1 VKLSNNLLEATIADL
16 FGYSH
21 AVLFGRAR
29 SGIVA
34 LLDVLGLGQ
43 DAPFVMPSNLCSSLL
58 MAILSSGAKVDLAE
72 VSALNG
78 LASDATLVDVMKQSI
93 VPGLVMPA
101 HLYGFVQPYE
111 QTLSYA
117 KAHKWFVLENDTIA
131 TRVRFGG
138 ASRSAFGDALLVSFG
153 YAKTIEAGGGGAL
166 LTDDVALARAL
177 RLRARS
183 FKPLDEAANRA
194 ETEFMLFERHLRNE
208 VDQRNGLSILDR
220 EKKLFSRVPECRHG
234 FPESLLEPLAAAINK
249 LPDTLEFKRNQVE
262 KWNRCLEPFNHIL
275 LPPDINCEVPWRLI
289 RRVPKIRNNTVIGL
303 RNNGFDAGTN
313 FPPLTASFPSLI
325 STRPIKGAEK
335 WGSEVLNLWLSSEY
349 DSSRMNQ
356 LAETIEAT
364 LLNA

>member
-1 VKLSNNLLEATIADL
+1 MKNSHHKLEARVANL
-16 FGYSH
+16 FGYSE

-29 SGIVA
+29 SGVVA
-34 LLDVLGLGQ
+34 LLDVLGFGQ
-43 DAPFVMPSNLCSSLL
+43 EAPFVMPSNLCSSFL
-58 MAILSSGAKVDLAE
+58 MAILSSGVKVELAE
-72 VSALNG
+72 VSPHNG
-78 LASDATLVDVMKQSI
+78 LASDRTLVDVMKQSS

-117 KAHKWFVLENDTIA
+117 KAHNWFVLENDTIA
-131 TRVRFGG
+131 TQVRFGG

-166 LTDDVALARAL
+166 LTDDVALASEL
-177 RLRARS
+177 RLRANS
-183 FKPLDEAANRA
+183 FMPLDEAAKRA

-208 VDQRNGLSILDR
+208 VDQKNGPTIQDR
-220 EKKLFSRVPECRHG
+220 ERMLFSRVPECRHG
-234 FPESLLEPLAAAINK
+234 FPESLLEPLASAINE
-249 LPDTLEFKRNQVE
+249 LQTTLEFKRNQVE
-262 KWNRCLEPFNHIL
+262 NWNRCLEPFNHIL

-289 RRVPKIRNNTVIGL
+289 RRVPNVRNKIVPCL
-303 RNNGFDAGTN
+303 RNYGFDAGTN

-325 STRPIKGAEK
+325 STRPMNGAEN

-356 LAETIEAT
+356 LVESVEAT